1 MENPLGAKFAER
13 PTPEDAKAIVEI
25 IAAMDRADLDHVQR
39 AIDERRAA
47 FQQFSTAP
55 SVMGRRIP
63 TFFRLRL
70 TIPG

>member
-1 MENPLGAKFAER
+1 
-13 PTPEDAKAIVEI
+13 VEI

-55 SVMGRRIP
+55 SVMRRKSP